1 MLNRRDLT
9 IVLSLSIGAY
19 IFVKLAI
26 IVWFGYSP
34 LVAQRPD
41 AVSWNGTT
49 FPVPMGTTL
58 KVWPELAPYFGIIFL
73 EDSMPD
79 SLASGT
85 GLVQLRAP
93 ASILFFSDTF
103 YGLLEGSKA
112 GLEGRFTWI
121 GSINA
126 KDSRQ
131 GLRLGCYCVPT
142 RTASTG
148 ESMYVLRMTLAD
160 QPHSV
165 EFIGP
170 QSRFDDYFS
179 VVSSALRV
187 LDLVNNPADAV
198 HACFASMR
206 DRHHVLIEQ
215 IPDSVK
221 EKRLREPRFNCPRIG
236 RVRSGHA
243 GT

>member
-9 IVLSLSIGAY
+9 IVLALSIGAY

-85 GLVQLRAP
+85 GLVPYHYTQLE
-93 ASILFFSDTF
+93 L
-103 YGLLEGSKA
+103 
-112 GLEGRFTWI
+112 
-121 GSINA
+121 
-126 KDSRQ
+126 
-131 GLRLGCYCVPT
+131 
-142 RTASTG
+142 
-148 ESMYVLRMTLAD
+148 
-160 QPHSV
+160 
-165 EFIGP
+165 
-170 QSRFDDYFS
+170 
-179 VVSSALRV
+179 SSAT
-187 LDLVNNPADAV
+187 
-198 HACFASMR
+198 H
-206 DRHHVLIEQ
+206 
-215 IPDSVK
+215 
-221 EKRLREPRFNCPRIG
+221 
-236 RVRSGHA
+236 
-243 GT
+243 